1 MNAILASFKVRT
13 ARTSKHAKMAFIEQQ
28 TKRKHHEDMFY
39 YTRDRGRSVGSLVA
53 LWKYPA
59 GTEGP
64 SISSKKPEDLKS
76 LWSQWK
82 KGVWTWPE
90 INQEVHSDPPAPGF
104 RFDAR
109 SRVPLILSNRSLVA
123 LECITWIAGLSKPW
137 LGKTKEQLR
146 QISKVIILLNRL
158 NPAWSG
164 RSQETK

>member
-13 ARTSKHAKMAFIEQQ
+13 ARTSKHAKMAFIEQK

-39 YTRDRGRSVGSLVA
+39 QTRGT
-53 LWKYPA
+53 PA

-64 SISSKKPEDLKS
+64 SISSKKPENLKS

-82 KGVWTWPE
+82 NGVWTWPE
-90 INQEVHSDPPAPGF
+90 INQEVRSDPPAPGF

-109 SRVPLILSNRSLVA
+109 SRVPLIFSNRSLVA
-123 LECITWIAGLSKPW
+123 LECITWIAGLSKLW

-164 RSQETK
+164 RSQETE

>member
-13 ARTSKHAKMAFIEQQ
+13 SRTLKHAKMAFIEQK

-39 YTRDRGRSVGSLVA
+39 STRGRSVGSLVA

-82 KGVWTWPE
+82 NGVWTWPE

-109 SRVPLILSNRSLVA
+109 SRVPLIFSNRSLVA
-123 LECITWIAGLSKPW
+123 LECITWIAGLSKLW

-164 RSQETK
+164 RSQETE

>member
-82 KGVWTWPE
+82 NGVWTWPE

-109 SRVPLILSNRSLVA
+109 SRVPLIFSNRSLVA

-137 LGKTKEQLR
+137 LDKTKEQLR

>member
-13 ARTSKHAKMAFIEQQ
+13 ARTSKHAKMAFIEQ
-28 TKRKHHEDMFY
+28 TDKEKTSRRHVLLDS
-39 YTRDRGRSVGSLVA
+39 RSRSICWSLVS

-64 SISSKKPEDLKS
+64 SISSKKPADLKS

-82 KGVWTWPE
+82 NGVWTWPE

-109 SRVPLILSNRSLVA
+109 SRVPLIFSNRSLVA

>member
-82 KGVWTWPE
+82 NGV
-90 INQEVHSDPPAPGF
+90 
-104 RFDAR
+104 
-109 SRVPLILSNRSLVA
+109 
-123 LECITWIAGLSKPW
+123 
-137 LGKTKEQLR
+137 
-146 QISKVIILLNRL
+146 
-158 NPAWSG
+158 
-164 RSQETK
+164 

>member
-39 YTRDRGRSVGSLVA
+39 YTRDRGRSVGSLVS

-82 KGVWTWPE
+82 NGVWTWPE

-109 SRVPLILSNRSLVA
+109 SRVPLIFSNRSLVA
-123 LECITWIAGLSKPW
+123 LECITWIARLSKPW

-146 QISKVIILLNRL
+146 QISKVIIFLNRL